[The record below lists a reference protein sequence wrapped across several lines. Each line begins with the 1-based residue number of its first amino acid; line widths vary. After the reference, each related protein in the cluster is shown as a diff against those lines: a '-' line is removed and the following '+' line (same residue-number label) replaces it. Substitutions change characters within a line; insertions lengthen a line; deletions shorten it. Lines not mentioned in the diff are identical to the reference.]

1 MGRQW
6 PAMTEAVTL
15 LLPPFDDLAWDAEVD
30 FVFEEGLPFALLGY
44 EGFLSRWAVS
54 FNGYHGYL
62 IVEPAEE
69 FDERQPPDVLEE
81 LRARWPRLFPP

>member
-1 MGRQW
+1 
-6 PAMTEAVTL
+6 MTEAVTL

-44 EGFLSRWAVS
+44 EGFLNRWAVS

-81 LRARWPRLFPP
+81 LIARWPRLFPP